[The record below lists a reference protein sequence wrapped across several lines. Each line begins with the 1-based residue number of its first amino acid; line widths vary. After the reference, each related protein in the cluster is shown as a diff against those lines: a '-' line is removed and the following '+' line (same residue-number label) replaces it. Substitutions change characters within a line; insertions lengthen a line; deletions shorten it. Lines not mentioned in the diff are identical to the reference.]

1 MISQLP
7 KHMGNFYYGAV
18 VEPSPELGSV
28 QVPDGTLMPAGE
40 LGPGVVKEIAGDDRI
55 KVRWEGPDV
64 EVWME
69 PGELSSLGPN
79 AHLIT
84 IFRCDEHGQLTLLR
98 RRVVTFG
105 GLTYNWMVELLPDNV
120 VRTVRSDGSA
130 WTFDWNPLLG
140 RMETLHTV
148 GLRPPRDDDAEAL
161 TVAEIAVPV

>member
-1 MISQLP
+1 MTICGGSHQLSESHRALGRFGRQRTGGITMISQLP

-84 IFRCDEHGQLTLLR
+84 IFRCDEHGQ
-98 RRVVTFG
+98 
-105 GLTYNWMVELLPDNV
+105 
-120 VRTVRSDGSA
+120 
-130 WTFDWNPLLG
+130 
-140 RMETLHTV
+140 
-148 GLRPPRDDDAEAL
+148 
-161 TVAEIAVPV
+161 